1 MTVNRN
7 DGRATLRDLQDMQ
20 RNITDKLDEIQLRIN
35 AVDLKITDI
44 KSQAKGIAFA
54 ISIVFG
60 IATLLLSY
68 LLKR

>member
-1 MTVNRN
+1 MVVNRN

>member
-1 MTVNRN
+1 MVVNRN

-60 IATLLLSY
+60 IVTLFLSY